1 MLRRG
6 GVLCCVLRAA
16 SAVVREC
23 RRFACKAEVLR
34 QEIDENGVPCGAQVI
49 PFVVA
54 RRQELARAA
63 QMN

>member
-34 QEIDENGVPCGAQVI
+34 QEIDEYGVPCRAQVT
-49 PFVVA
+49 PCDQW
-54 RRQELARAA
+54 RNRSWRGELDFP
-63 QMN
+63 